1 MTVAVCLL
9 LIVLGVAAC
18 AFTIRREAQIK
29 PMRLW
34 HLYGPFVAAAA
45 VAAIPFLL
53 RAPNPGNFVVW
64 ALALAA
70 GAAIGVL
77 RGLGLRI
84 QVDQMWALIRLPQA
98 RDALIIVVL
107 IGVLAAA
114 RIGTQAVGPSGAE
127 YLQPLN
133 AALAWCTG
141 LLGGRA
147 LAIVSRIRRT
157 PHFELRQF

>member
-1 MTVAVCLL
+1 MPFAYF

-18 AFTIRREAQIK
+18 AFAVRREAQIK

-34 HLYGPFVAAAA
+34 HLYGPFIAAAL

-53 RAPNPGNFVVW
+53 RAPNPGNLVVW

-107 IGVLAAA
+107 IGVLATA
-114 RIGTQAVGPSGAE
+114 RIGTQAAGPSGTE

-133 AALAWCTG
+133 AALAWCAG
-141 LLGGRA
+141 FLGGRA
-147 LAIVSRIRRT
+147 LAIVSRIRRA

>member
-1 MTVAVCLL
+1 MPFVYC

-18 AFTIRREAQIK
+18 AFAIRREAQIK

-34 HLYGPFVAAAA
+34 HLYGPFAAAVA

-53 RAPNPGNFVVW
+53 RPPNPGNLVVW
-64 ALALAA
+64 GLALAA
-70 GAAIGVL
+70 GAAIGLL
-77 RGLGLRI
+77 RGLALRI
-84 QVDQMWALIRLPQA
+84 QVDQMWVLVRLPQA

-107 IGVLAAA
+107 IGLLAAA
-114 RIGTQAVGPSGAE
+114 GIGAQSAGPSGAE

-133 AALAWCTG
+133 AGLAWCAG
-141 LLGGRA
+141 FLGGRA
-147 LAIVSRIRRT
+147 LAIGSRIRRA